1 MKFRCERDVLL
12 EALTTA
18 GRAVASRGGA
28 LPVLSGVRLEIV
40 GDELRVVGTDLDL
53 TIQISVGVAGIA
65 NGVVVAPGR
74 LVTDI
79 VRALDPGAVVV
90 ESDDDDDELRISSGR
105 SNFAVRTHPAGDF
118 PRLPLVSG
126 DAVRLPAAGLADALR
141 QVVRA
146 ASSEDSRP
154 ILTGVLMA
162 AEMGGLRLVATD
174 SYRLAVRD
182 LPGVGVLHDEQKV
195 LVPSRALAEV
205 QRLLSAAASSS
216 AHGAKEAPAPA
227 PAVAVAPAVA
237 PPAAQSGIGVDGM
250 ALDGMAVDGSAAVD
264 GPAGDGPAAAAVG
277 AAAAVAA
284 AGLESRPADAGPA
297 AILRLGEHDATFEVG
312 AVKLT
317 TRLIEGDFPNYRQLI
332 PAGYPNS
339 LIVGRD
345 ALLDAVRRVKLMVRD
360 PTTPVRIAL
369 RSDGIELTV
378 ITQDWGQATE
388 EVDAKYEG
396 AEMVVAFNP
405 AYLIDGV
412 EAITSDEVQLET
424 LDALKPATLKPTEG
438 SDYLYLLM
446 PVRVS

>member
-1 MKFRCERDVLL
+1 ME
-12 EALTTA
+12 TT
-18 GRAVASRGGA
+18 
-28 LPVLSGVRLEIV
+28 

-53 TIQISVGVAGIA
+53 TIQVAVGVGVAA
-65 NGVVVAPGR
+65 TGVVVAPGR

-79 VRALDPGAVVV
+79 VRALDPGAVTV
-90 ESDDDDDELRISSGR
+90 ESDDDNDELRISAGR
-105 SNFAVRTHPAGDF
+105 SNFSVRTHPAGDF
-118 PRLPLVSG
+118 PRLPPISG
-126 DAVRLPAAGLADALR
+126 DAVQLPATGLAEALR

-162 AEMGGLRLVATD
+162 AEAGGLRLVATD

-182 LPGVGVLHDEQKV
+182 LPGIGVLGEDQRV
-195 LVPSRALAEV
+195 LVPSRALAEL
-205 QRLLSAAASSS
+205 QRLLSVAAKGASTPP
-216 AHGAKEAPAPA
+216 ADADGAEAAA
-227 PAVAVAPAVA
+227 PAVV
-237 PPAAQSGIGVDGM
+237 
-250 ALDGMAVDGSAAVD
+250 
-264 GPAGDGPAAAAVG
+264 
-277 AAAAVAA
+277 
-284 AGLESRPADAGPA
+284 
-297 AILRLGEHDATFEVG
+297 LRLGEHDATFELGSVR
-312 AVKLT
+312 LT

-332 PAGYPNS
+332 PSAYPNT
-339 LIVGRD
+339 LTVGRD
-345 ALLDAVRRVKLMVRD
+345 AFLDAVRRVKLMVRD
-360 PTTPVRIAL
+360 PNTPVRIAM

-405 AYLIDGV
+405 NYLIDGV
-412 EAITSDEVQLET
+412 EAMTSDEVQLET

>member
-1 MKFRCERDVLL
+1 
-12 EALTTA
+12 
-18 GRAVASRGGA
+18 
-28 LPVLSGVRLEIV
+28 LPVLSGVRLET
-40 GDELRVVGTDLDL
+40 GNDQLRVVGTDLDL
-53 TIQISVGVAGIA
+53 TIQVAVGVSVTRP
-65 NGVVVAPGR
+65 GVVVAPGR

-79 VRALDPGAVVV
+79 IRALDPGAVTV

-105 SNFAVRTHPAGDF
+105 SHFSVRTHPAGDF
-118 PRLPLVSG
+118 PRLPPISG
-126 DAVRLPAAGLADALR
+126 EAVKLPATGLTEALR

-162 AEMGGLRLVATD
+162 AEQGGLRLVATD

-182 LPGVGVLHDEQKV
+182 LPGIGVLREDQHV
-195 LVPSRALAEV
+195 LVPSRALAEL
-205 QRLLSAAASSS
+205 QRLLSAAAKSS
-216 AHGAKEAPAPA
+216 AAAPAPA
-227 PAVAVAPAVA
+227 APAPPVGAAPAVSEAAVSDEGTDPVPGDADGADAAPGAA
-237 PPAAQSGIGVDGM
+237 PPAGG
-250 ALDGMAVDGSAAVD
+250 
-264 GPAGDGPAAAAVG
+264 GD
-277 AAAAVAA
+277 
-284 AGLESRPADAGPA
+284 DGPA
-297 AILRLGEHDATFEVG
+297 AILRLGEHDATFELG
-312 AVKLT
+312 SVKLT
-317 TRLIEGDFPNYRQLI
+317 TRLIEGDFPNYRALI
-332 PAGYPNS
+332 PSNYPNS

-360 PTTPVRIAL
+360 PTTPVRIAM

-405 AYLIDGV
+405 NYLIEGV

>member
-1 MKFRCERDVLL
+1 M
-12 EALTTA
+12 
-18 GRAVASRGGA
+18 
-28 LPVLSGVRLEIV
+28 LSGVRMETT
-40 GDELRVVGTDLDL
+40 GDQLRVVGTDLDL
-53 TIQISVGVAGIA
+53 TIQVSAGVGVIST
-65 NGVVVAPGR
+65 GVVVAPGR

-79 VRALDPGAVVV
+79 VRALDPGAVTV
-90 ESDDDDDELRISSGR
+90 ESDDDHDELRITSGR
-105 SNFAVRTHPAGDF
+105 SNFSVRTHPAGDF
-118 PRLPLVSG
+118 PRLPPVSG
-126 DAVRLPAAGLADALR
+126 DAVKLPATGLAEALR

-162 AEMGGLRLVATD
+162 AEQGGLRLVATD

-182 LPGVGVLHDEQKV
+182 LPGIGVLKEDQRV
-195 LVPSRALAEV
+195 LVPSRALAEL
-205 QRLLSAAASSS
+205 QRLLSSAAK
-216 AHGAKEAPAPA
+216 GTTAPAPA
-227 PAVAVAPAVA
+227 
-237 PPAAQSGIGVDGM
+237 SDEGTNGGT
-250 ALDGMAVDGSAAVD
+250 
-264 GPAGDGPAAAAVG
+264 AAA
-277 AAAAVAA
+277 
-284 AGLESRPADAGPA
+284 AGPA
-297 AILRLGEHDATFEVG
+297 AVLLLGEHDATFEVG
-312 AVKLT
+312 SVKLT

-332 PAGYPNS
+332 PKDYPNS

-345 ALLDAVRRVKLMVRD
+345 AFLDAVRRVKLMVRD
-360 PTTPVRIAL
+360 PNTPVRIAM

-405 AYLIDGV
+405 NYLIEGV

-424 LDALKPATLKPTEG
+424 LDALKPATLKPTES

>member
-1 MKFRCERDVLL
+1 LPVKFRCERDVLL

-18 GRAVASRGGA
+18 GRAIASRGGA
-28 LPVLSGVRLEIV
+28 LPVLSGVRLEAV

-53 TIQISVGVAGIA
+53 TIQVSTKVGVSRP
-65 NGVVVAPGR
+65 GVVVAPGR

-79 VRALDPGAVVV
+79 VRALDPGAVTV
-90 ESDDDDDELRISSGR
+90 ESDEDDELRISAGR
-105 SNFAVRTHPAGDF
+105 SNFSVRTHPAGDF
-118 PRLPLVSG
+118 PRLPPISG
-126 DAVRLPAAGLADALR
+126 DGVRLPATGLAEALR

-162 AEMGGLRLVATD
+162 AEQGGLRLVATD

-182 LPGVGVLHDEQKV
+182 LPGIGVLREDQHV
-195 LVPSRALAEV
+195 LVPSRALAEL
-205 QRLLSAAASSS
+205 QRLLSSASKSAAPM
-216 AHGAKEAPAPA
+216 PAPA
-227 PAVAVAPAVA
+227 ESSDPVPEGSV
-237 PPAAQSGIGVDGM
+237 PAAD
-250 ALDGMAVDGSAAVD
+250 
-264 GPAGDGPAAAAVG
+264 
-277 AAAAVAA
+277 
-284 AGLESRPADAGPA
+284 GPA
-297 AILRLGEHDATFEVG
+297 AILRLGEHDATFELG
-312 AVKLT
+312 SVKLT
-317 TRLIEGDFPNYRQLI
+317 TRLIEGDFPNYRTLI
-332 PAGYPNS
+332 PSNYPNS

-405 AYLIDGV
+405 TYLIDGV

>member
-1 MKFRCERDVLL
+1 M
-12 EALTTA
+12 
-18 GRAVASRGGA
+18 
-28 LPVLSGVRLEIV
+28 LSGVRLEAT
-40 GDELRVVGTDLDL
+40 GGELRVVGTDLDL
-53 TIQISVGVAGIA
+53 TIQVTTMVAVA
-65 NGVVVAPGR
+65 APGVVVAPGR

-79 VRALDPGAVVV
+79 VRALDPGAVTV

-105 SNFAVRTHPAGDF
+105 SNFAIRTHPAGDF
-118 PRLPLVSG
+118 PRLPPISG
-126 DAVRLPAAGLADALR
+126 DAVQLPATGLTEALR

-162 AEMGGLRLVATD
+162 AEQGGLRLVATD

-182 LPGVGVLHDEQKV
+182 LPGIGVLREDQQV
-195 LVPSRALAEV
+195 LVPSRALAEL
-205 QRLLSAAASSS
+205 QRLLSSAAKAAPSVAASS
-216 AHGAKEAPAPA
+216 G
-227 PAVAVAPAVA
+227 
-237 PPAAQSGIGVDGM
+237 GG
-250 ALDGMAVDGSAAVD
+250 
-264 GPAGDGPAAAAVG
+264 GPAASAG
-277 AAAAVAA
+277 DEGEAAVAA
-284 AGLESRPADAGPA
+284 PAADEGPA
-297 AILRLGEHDATFEVG
+297 AILRLGEHDATFELG
-312 AVKLT
+312 SVKLT

-332 PAGYPNS
+332 PRDYPNT
-339 LIVGRD
+339 LTVGRD

-360 PTTPVRIAL
+360 STTPVRIAM

-424 LDALKPATLKPTEG
+424 LDALKPATLRPTEG